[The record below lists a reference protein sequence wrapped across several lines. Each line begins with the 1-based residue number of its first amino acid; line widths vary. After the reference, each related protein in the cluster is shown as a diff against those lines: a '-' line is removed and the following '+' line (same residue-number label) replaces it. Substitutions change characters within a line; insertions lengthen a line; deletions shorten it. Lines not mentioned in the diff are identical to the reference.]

1 MKFRVHPSV
10 SHIQAMLANMEERTG
25 KSLDAWADVARGYG
39 LAEVNA
45 LGAKL
50 KAEHGLGK
58 PTAWLLASYALG
70 ETPEDYD
77 GDAYLARAPE
87 LFDAQFSGKKEAL
100 RPLAEKVIAHLITL
114 GDDVGVSPTK
124 TMVPIYR
131 HHVFA
136 QVKAATQTRLD
147 VGLALGR
154 YDGELSSRIKDT
166 GGALKGD
173 RITHVIGVTADEQID
188 DELIGWLRKAY
199 ELDDK

>member
-1 MKFRVHPSV
+1 MRIKIHPSV

-25 KSLDAWADVARGYG
+25 KSPEAWAVLARGYG

-50 KAEHGLGK
+50 KVEHGLGK

-70 ETPEDYD
+70 DTPEDYD

-87 LFDAQFSGKKEAL
+87 LFDVQFSGKKEAL
-100 RPLAEKVIAHLITL
+100 RPLAEKVITHLTTL

-173 RITHVIGVTADEQID
+173 RITHVIGVTEDEQID
-188 DELIGWLRKAY
+188 DEFIGWLRKAY

>member
-1 MKFRVHPSV
+1 
-10 SHIQAMLANMEERTG
+10 
-25 KSLDAWADVARGYG
+25 
-39 LAEVNA
+39 
-45 LGAKL
+45 
-50 KAEHGLGK
+50 
-58 PTAWLLASYALG
+58 
-70 ETPEDYD
+70 
-77 GDAYLARAPE
+77 
-87 LFDAQFSGKKEAL
+87 
-100 RPLAEKVIAHLITL
+100 
-114 GDDVGVSPTK
+114 
-124 TMVPIYR
+124 MVPIYR

-188 DELIGWLRKAY
+188 DGFIGWLRKAY

>member
-25 KSLDAWADVARGYG
+25 MNPDAWADVARGYG

-100 RPLAEKVIAHLITL
+100 RPLAEKVIAHLTTL
-114 GDDVGVSPTK
+114 GNDVGVSPTK

-188 DELIGWLRKAY
+188 DDFIGWLRKAY